1 MLEQPPMAT
10 SPAAATAHERPTT
23 VAAPQPKGTGPAEG
37 LIPLPAR
44 ASYPAAV
51 ATGLLYW
58 LAFPGV
64 DLWPLTFVAWV
75 PLIVA
80 MRRQPA
86 RRAMFLG
93 WTAGLTMNVAGFF
106 WLQRMLETFSGFP
119 APLCFFFVLVVCA
132 YQGGRIG
139 LLGWLYGRATARGW
153 PATAV
158 FALAFIASELVYPL
172 LFPWYYGATVH
183 DVPLLTQLAEIGG
196 PVAVGVVLV
205 LVNLALAQPVLA
217 FAERRRIEPVP
228 VIVGAA
234 AIGFAILYGSVR
246 IRSVDAAIARAPEAT
261 VGIVQANMG
270 LMEKRTDFQ
279 EGLRRHLRM
288 SAELRR
294 RGADFVVW
302 SETSA
307 TRPVL
312 QGSYRAELRGL
323 ARQIGLPA
331 VFGAVIVKRVSD
343 RRDYVLYNS
352 AVSSDPDGSI
362 ESRYDKEYL
371 LMFGEY
377 LPFGEDLPILYKWS
391 PNSGHFSPGTTLDPL
406 LLDVRGQTHR
416 ISALICYEDILP
428 AFTNRAA
435 TFADPELLVNL
446 TNDAWFLDTAAPW
459 QHFALTQMRAVE
471 HRRYLVRGT
480 NSGVSG
486 VIDPVG
492 RVVVHSGTFREEAL
506 SAPIH
511 WMSRRTIYEVIADW
525 PWRLASLLIGVAA
538 LLRRP
543 SRRMIEAG
551 SPSPNVRGS
560 VRSSSLA

>member
-1 MLEQPPMAT
+1 MLEQPSMAT
-10 SPAAATAHERPTT
+10 SPAAAATAHERPVT
-23 VAAPQPKGTGPAEG
+23 VGGPRPAGSAEG
-37 LIPLPAR
+37 LLPLSAR
-44 ASYPAAV
+44 VSYPAAV
-51 ATGLLYW
+51 ATGLMYW

-64 DLWPLTFVAWV
+64 DLWPLTFVAWI
-75 PLIVA
+75 PLLVA
-80 MRRQPA
+80 MHRQPA
-86 RRAMFLG
+86 RRAMLLG

-106 WLQRMLETFSGFP
+106 WLQKMLETFSGFP
-119 APLCFFFVLVVCA
+119 APVCFFFVLVVCA

-139 LLGWLYGRATARGW
+139 LLGWLYGRATSRGW
-153 PATAV
+153 PGAPV
-158 FALAFIASELVYPL
+158 FALAFIASELLYPL

-183 DVPLLTQLAEIGG
+183 TVPLLTQVADVGG

-205 LVNLALAQPVLA
+205 LVNLAIAQPILA
-217 FAERRRIEPVP
+217 FAERRKIEPVP
-228 VIVGAA
+228 VIAGAA
-234 AIGFAILYGSVR
+234 AIALALLYGAVR
-246 IRSVDAAIARAPEAT
+246 IRAVEAAMARAPEAT

-270 LMEKRTDFQ
+270 LMEKRTEFQ

-288 SAELRR
+288 SDELHQ
-294 RGADFVVW
+294 RGADFLVW

-307 TRPVL
+307 TRPVR
-312 QGSYRAELRGL
+312 QGSYRSDLRGL
-323 ARQIGLPA
+323 AQQIGLPT
-331 VFGAVIVKRVSD
+331 VFGAVIVKVVPD

-352 AVSSDPDGSI
+352 AVSSEPDGSI

-377 LPFGEDLPILYKWS
+377 LPFGDDFPILYKWS

-406 LLDVRGQTHR
+406 LLNVHGETHR

-428 AFTNRAA
+428 SYTNRAA
-435 TFADPELLVNL
+435 SFADPELLVNL

-511 WMSRRTIYEVIADW
+511 WMHGRTTYEVIGDW
-525 PWRLASLLIGVAA
+525 PWKLASLLIGLAA

-543 SRRMIEAG
+543 TTFF
-551 SPSPNVRGS
+551 
-560 VRSSSLA
+560 RSSSLA

>member
-1 MLEQPPMAT
+1 MAT
-10 SPAAATAHERPTT
+10 SPTAAATADDRPMT
-23 VAAPQPKGTGPAEG
+23 VGASRLTGPAEG
-37 LIPLPAR
+37 PFPLSAR
-44 ASYPAAV
+44 ASYAAAV
-51 ATGLLYW
+51 VTGLLYW
-58 LAFPGV
+58 LAFPGI

-80 MRRQPA
+80 MHRQPT

-106 WLQRMLETFSGFP
+106 WLQKMLETFSGFP
-119 APLCFFFVLVVCA
+119 APICFFFVLVVCA

-139 LLGWLYGRATARGW
+139 FLGWLYGRAVGRGW
-153 PATAV
+153 PAMAV
-158 FALAFIASELVYPL
+158 FALAFVASELFYPL

-183 DVPLLTQLAEIGG
+183 DVPRLTQLAEVGG

-205 LVNLALAQPVLA
+205 LVNLGLAQPVIAL
-217 FAERRRIEPVP
+217 AERRKVEPLP

-234 AIGFAILYGSVR
+234 AIGFALLYASVR
-246 IRSVDAAIARAPEAT
+246 IRAVDAAVARAPEAT

-270 LMEKRTDFQ
+270 LMEKRVDYH

-288 SAELRR
+288 SAELRE
-294 RGADFVVW
+294 RGADFLVW

-307 TRPVL
+307 TRPVR
-312 QGSYRAELRGL
+312 QGSYRAELRWL
-323 ARQIGLPA
+323 AEQIGLPA
-331 VFGAVIVKRVSD
+331 IFGAVIVKRVPD
-343 RRDYVLYNS
+343 RREYVFYNS
-352 AVSSDPDGSI
+352 AVSSEPDGAI

-377 LPFGEDLPILYKWS
+377 LPFGDELPILYKWS
-391 PNSGHFSPGTTLDPL
+391 PNSGRFSPGTTLDPL
-406 LLDVRGQTHR
+406 LLEVRGQPHR
-416 ISALICYEDILP
+416 ITALICYEDILP
-428 AFTNRAA
+428 AYTNRAA
-435 TFADPELLVNL
+435 AFADPELLVNL

-459 QHFALTQMRAVE
+459 QHFALTQMRAIE

-492 RVVVHSGTFREEAL
+492 RVVTHSGTFREEAL

-511 WMSRRTIYEVIADW
+511 WMHGRTMYEVVGDW
-525 PWRLASLLIGVAA
+525 PWKLASLLVGLAA
-538 LLRRP
+538 FIRRAA
-543 SRRMIEAG
+543 R
-551 SPSPNVRGS
+551 SPDAHSKIRGS